1 MIVKAVQ
8 HGVPIREV
16 PVSYRRRRGGQS
28 KVSGTW
34 RGTLGASYRI
44 LKVTVKYASTHRA
57 R

>member
-1 MIVKAVQ
+1 
-8 HGVPIREV
+8 V
-16 PVSYRRRRGGQS
+16 PVRYRRRHGGQS

-44 LKVTVKYASTHRA
+44 LKVTLKYAKAYRA